1 MHRFI
6 HTGPVWIDYARAAAF
21 QGRSVVFPDFQ
32 TYRILLCA
40 RTDDL
45 AAPYIYT
52 TQGIRFLSDAA
63 IEALE
68 RGASDLRDPA
78 S

>member
-1 MHRFI
+1 M
-6 HTGPVWIDYARAAAF
+6 
-21 QGRSVVFPDFQ
+21 VFPDFQ